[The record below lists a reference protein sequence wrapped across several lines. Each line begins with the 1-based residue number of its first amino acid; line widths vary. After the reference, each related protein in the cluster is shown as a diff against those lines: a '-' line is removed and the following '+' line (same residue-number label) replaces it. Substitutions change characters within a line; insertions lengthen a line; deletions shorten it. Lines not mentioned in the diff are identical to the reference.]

1 MPHARVRMLRTVA
14 VGAVLALVL
23 AACGSSK
30 KEASSGSTNKVVKIG
45 FIAPIS
51 GDLSALGL
59 GMRNSVDLA
68 IKQANQANKVKG
80 WTIQLAAEDD
90 TAKAD
95 VGAQA
100 ATKLSSDAAVVGVVG
115 TLNSSVAQQVTPI
128 LDTAN
133 IVQIS
138 PANTNDT
145 LTRGQDFNTNPVRPH
160 KNYFRVATLDSLQG
174 GFAADYVYKT
184 AGIKTAAT
192 INDKKTYGQGLAEQF
207 TKQFTADGGK
217 VVAAETINPGDKD
230 FGAVLS
236 KIKPSNPG
244 MIFYGGEYPEASLIS
259 SQAKTAGL
267 KVPLM
272 GGDGIYD
279 KTYITVAGAAGE
291 GDLATSVGA
300 PAEELDSAKQFVAD
314 YKAANYPDP
323 FSAYGALAY
332 DAANVIINGIAKV
345 LSGKAGPVNDQVRQ
359 DVIKAVQATD
369 QGGATGSL
377 KFDKYGDT
385 LSKVLTVYK
394 VESGAWKSVKVGE
407 FGK

>member
-1 MPHARVRMLRTVA
+1 MPHARARALRVVA
-14 VGAVLALVL
+14 VSAVLALVL

-30 KEASSGSTNKVVKIG
+30 KEASGGGTNKIVKIG
-45 FIAPIS
+45 FIAPTS

-59 GMRNSVDLA
+59 GMKNSVDLA
-68 IKQANQANKVKG
+68 IKQANAKKTVKG
-80 WTIQLAAEDD
+80 WTIELAAEDD

-100 ATKLSSDAAVVGVVG
+100 ATKLSSDPAVVGVVG

-128 LDTAN
+128 LDTAHV
-133 IVQIS
+133 VQIS

-145 LTRGQDFNTNPVRPH
+145 LTRGQDFKTNPQRPH
-160 KNYFRVATLDSLQG
+160 SNYFRVATLDSLQG
-174 GFAADYVYKT
+174 AFAADYVYKT
-184 AGIKTAAT
+184 AGIKSAAT

-217 VVAAETINPGDKD
+217 ITDAETINPGDKD

-236 KIKPSNPG
+236 KIKPTNPA

-267 KVPLM
+267 KIPLM

-300 PAEELDSAKQFVAD
+300 PAESLDTAKQFITD
-314 YKAANYPDP
+314 YNAAKYTDA
-323 FSAYGALAY
+323 FSAYGALSY
-332 DAANVIINGIAKV
+332 DAANIIINAIAKV
-345 LSGKAGPVNDQVRQ
+345 IGGKSLTLNDKVRQ
-359 DVIKAVQATD
+359 DIIKAVQDTD
-369 QGGATGSL
+369 LQGATGSL
-377 KFDKYGDT
+377 KFDQYGDT

-394 VESGAWKSVKVGE
+394 VENGAWKSVKVGE

>member
-1 MPHARVRMLRTVA
+1 VA

-23 AACGSSK
+23 GACGSSK
-30 KEASSGSTNKVVKIG
+30 KEASSSGNNKVVKIG
-45 FIAPIS
+45 FIAPLS

-59 GMRNSVDLA
+59 GMKNSVDLA
-68 IKQANQANKVKG
+68 IKQANAANKVKG

-128 LDTAN
+128 LDTAS

-145 LTRGQDFNTNPVRPH
+145 LTRGQDFKTSPVRPH

-279 KTYITVAGAAGE
+279 KTYISVAGASGE

-300 PAEELDSAKQFVAD
+300 PAESLPSAKQFVTD
-314 YKAANYPDP
+314 YAAAKYTDP

-332 DAANVIINGIAKV
+332 DAANIIISAISKT
-345 LSGKAGPVNDQVRQ
+345 LSGKSVTLDATARQ
-359 DVIKAVQATD
+359 DIIKAVQATD
-369 QGGATGSL
+369 QSGATGSL
-377 KFDKYGDT
+377 KFDQYGDT

-394 VESGAWKSVKVGE
+394 VEGGAWKSVKVGE